1 MLSMR
6 SCQRPERVMRSLR
19 KSRPARASTNDSAMV
34 ATGRG
39 IELGVL
45 VTTMPAFVIA
55 ATSTES

>member
-6 SCQRPERVMRSLR
+6 SCQRPLRVSRSLR
-19 KSRPARASTNDSAMV
+19 NSLPASASRNVSAIV

-45 VTTMPAFVIA
+45 VTSTPARVIA
-55 ATSTES
+55 GTSTES